1 MLSRAYLIIGLLI
14 VGGYGLLAF
23 TGKELGDPTR
33 QKVPADVRQSPGG
46 YRSFHTSIWYA
57 GFRGGK

>member
-14 VGGYGLLAF
+14 IAGYGWLAF
-23 TGKELGDPTR
+23 TGKELGDPAR
-33 QKVPADVRQSPGG
+33 QRISADVRNSPGG